1 LKKKNATLSAN
12 ILNGDI
18 DRVIS
23 SRISYSAAKDL
34 VIYPEEL
41 RHKADTYVGSAGS
54 SLRPADLKL
63 KEGMTPFKCWVQ
75 YGNET
80 VRKFTWYLIGILLNF
95 LCIT

>member
-1 LKKKNATLSAN
+1 VIAEDRRKLWMRNGPLTDPETRADLVKLLKKKNTTLSAN
-12 ILNGDI
+12 ILDGDI

-54 SLRPADLKL
+54 SL
-63 KEGMTPFKCWVQ
+63 
-75 YGNET
+75 
-80 VRKFTWYLIGILLNF
+80 
-95 LCIT
+95 